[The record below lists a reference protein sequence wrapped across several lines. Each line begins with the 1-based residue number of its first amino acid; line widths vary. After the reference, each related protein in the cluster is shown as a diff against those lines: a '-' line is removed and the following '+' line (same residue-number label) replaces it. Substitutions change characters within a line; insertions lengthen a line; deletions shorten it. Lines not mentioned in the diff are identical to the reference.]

1 MTYHVGTGRAA
12 NIINTEP
19 FLQPPL
25 FLFCSQIIQ
34 RFLETLLM
42 NHKLSRRTTCAA
54 CSTRSTIGSLLLA
67 IMSLNFHGSLFQEV
81 IPILSTLIVAYGK
94 TIQCSAFHWF
104 VCLRE
109 KPEGKLRNGTGNKG
123 NLIQQHN

>member
-1 MTYHVGTGRAA
+1 MHHDRQSFACYNV
-12 NIINTEP
+12 
-19 FLQPPL
+19 L
-25 FLFCSQIIQ
+25 
-34 RFLETLLM
+34 TL
-42 NHKLSRRTTCAA
+42 T
-54 CSTRSTIGSLLLA
+54 
-67 IMSLNFHGSLFQEV
+67 SLNFHGFLFQEV